1 MDLIYVMC
9 YMNQSV
15 VVVPVP
21 NEASTTLAYYFMQC
35 VLIKFGLCHLI
46 VLDDGTTF
54 KGSFIASCE
63 ALNDVLVKCNH
74 KGLAVEHFHRFLNER
89 VPNVAEVRDTN
100 GTFVSVGIVT
110 CYP

>member
-1 MDLIYVMC
+1 MC

-21 NEASTTLAYYFMQC
+21 NGASTTLASYSIQC
-35 VLIKFGLCHLI
+35 VLIKFGLYHLI

-89 VPNVAEVRDTN
+89 VSIVAEVRDSN
-100 GTFVSVGIVT
+100 EIFVSVGIVT
-110 CYP
+110 